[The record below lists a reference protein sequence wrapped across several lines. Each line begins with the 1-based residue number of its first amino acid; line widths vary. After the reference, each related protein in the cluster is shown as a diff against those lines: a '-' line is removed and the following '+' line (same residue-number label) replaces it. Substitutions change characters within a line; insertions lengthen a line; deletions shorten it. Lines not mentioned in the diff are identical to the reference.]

1 MWAGRCLQ
9 LKGAKVVTGARQT
22 GVKDRILRLLQNDFW
37 RKKPH
42 SIEAFCINL
51 VSPSRSCEKPRKMM
65 APTFLL
71 RQQASPNV
79 NAVWR
84 LL

>member
-42 SIEAFCINL
+42 SIEAL
-51 VSPSRSCEKPRKMM
+51 HKPGQS
-65 APTFLL
+65 FQVL
-71 RQQASPNV
+71 REAAKNDGPDVPFKAAS
-79 NAVWR
+79 
-84 LL
+84 LT